1 MLLLLLMW
9 IVVVAVSMITVL
21 ILLQLLILMLP
32 FLSFFSNSILTKNLT
47 LNYFIRV
54 TSQHIE
60 IGDFFHEIF
69 FVPKRQFE
77 TFLHPWVNFI
87 NVLWAAITCTD
98 PKSVKRQPSCQTLLR
113 FWDLQVQ
120 KQLVERWWNWLLVVQ
135 NTLFCSTK
143 LSWIFYILEIFC

>member
-1 MLLLLLMW
+1 MW
-9 IVVVAVSMITVL
+9 IFVAVVFFRCWYCYDDTQIDVVAIVDVNCCCCCFHDNSVNFVTL
-21 ILLQLLILMLP
+21 SILMLP

-120 KQLVERWWNWLLVVQ
+120 KQLVERWWNWLHVA
-135 NTLFCSTK
+135 
-143 LSWIFYILEIFC
+143 